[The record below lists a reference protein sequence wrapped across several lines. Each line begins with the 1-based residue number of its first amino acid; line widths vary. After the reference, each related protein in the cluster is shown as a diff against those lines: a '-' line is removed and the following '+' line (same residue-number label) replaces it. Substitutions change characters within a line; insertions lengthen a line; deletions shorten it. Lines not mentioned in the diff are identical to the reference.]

1 MLRFKNI
8 FSIRPRR
15 ILLVSLIF
23 AVFAVYACITTLGR
37 PEIAFNRDVR
47 PIINNK
53 CIACHGGV
61 KKSGGFSLLFREE
74 ALGKTK
80 SGKKA
85 IIPGNPDDSELMKRI
100 TAHDEDVRMPM
111 GKDPL
116 SDNEISIF
124 RKWIKE
130 GAKWEDHWSF
140 IPPQKITVPD
150 YNDDA
155 FVKNDIDRFILQKH
169 EEQKLEHAP
178 EADKATLIRRLS
190 LDLTGLPPT
199 VAEVDAF
206 LTDQSANS
214 YEKLVDRLLLSP
226 AYGERW
232 AALWLDLARFAD
244 TKGYE
249 TDDSRNIW
257 RYRDYLIKSFN
268 EDKPYDQFTIEQLAG
283 DLLPGATEDQIIATA
298 FHRNTMSNDEGGT
311 DNEEFRT
318 AAVIDRVNTTFEV
331 WQGITIGCVQCHTH
345 PYDPIRHE
353 EYYNFMAFLN
363 NSRDNDLHEEAPTLV
378 TTADYNI
385 KRADEVIGHL
395 ISVTKDKRA
404 VPASIREKRR
414 YYLYPYLTAKDFDT
428 SGNADFNHPTVRLI
442 APGSYIGYNNIDLSG
457 IDTIGAYYAA
467 LSGGIIELRL
477 NKPDG
482 PLLVEF
488 QLNTTYGGFHYIK
501 GGLKKMMKGPHNVYF
516 VLRPGSK
523 DGGEVILR
531 DFKFL
536 LSKKYSTPSKDQKKI
551 DSLKAIL
558 LRAINPEGTPVMQD
572 LSDNNKRVTHVF
584 KRGNWTDKGEPVK
597 AAVPQVLNPFPNGAP
612 KNRLGMALWL
622 VAEKNPLT
630 ARVAINRFWEQ
641 IFGYGI
647 VETLEDFGSQGIRP
661 THPELLDWLAIKFM
675 TDYKWS
681 MKKLLKLIVMSGT
694 YRQSSVVTS
703 DHLEKDERNRFL
715 ARAPRVRLSAEQIR
729 DQALAVGGI
738 LSSKMYGP
746 SVMPPQPASVWQ
758 MAFNGKVWRVSPGE
772 DAYRRALYTYM
783 KRTSPYPNML
793 CFDGPS
799 REFSVARRIRTNTPL
814 QALSTLNDTVYTEVA
829 IGLAKRMVNE
839 GEASPAS
846 KINAGYKIALA
857 HYPDKEKLQTLLG
870 FYNKAAA
877 FYRKDN
883 NKAVLLTG
891 SKDNAIEI
899 AALTLVA
906 SAIINQDEFIN
917 KE

>member
-1 MLRFKNI
+1 MLSLKDI

-15 ILLVSLIF
+15 ILMLSCILGAF
-23 AVFAVYACITTLGR
+23 ALYACINSLNKS
-37 PEIAFNRDVR
+37 EIAFNRDVR

-85 IIPGNPDDSELMKRI
+85 IIPGNPDESELMKRI

-116 SDNEISIF
+116 SENEISIF

-130 GAKWEDHWSF
+130 GARWEDHWSF
-140 IPPQKITVPD
+140 IKPQKQTPPD
-150 YNDDA
+150 YDDD
-155 FVKNDIDRFILQKH
+155 FVKNDIDRFILEKLD
-169 EEQKLEHAP
+169 EENLKYSP
-178 EADKATLIRRLS
+178 EAGKATLIRRVS

-199 VAEVDAF
+199 VSQVDSF
-206 LTDQSANS
+206 VNDHSAS
-214 YEKLVDRLLLSP
+214 AYEKLVDRLLQSP

-232 AALWLDLARFAD
+232 ASLWLDLARFSD

-283 DLLPGATEDQIIATA
+283 DLLPAATEDQVIATA
-298 FHRNTMSNDEGGT
+298 FHRNTMNNDEGGT

-318 AAVIDRVNTTFEV
+318 AAVLDRVNTTFEV

-345 PYDPIRHE
+345 PYDPIRHK

-378 TTADYNI
+378 TTADYNPDRSNEAI
-385 KRADEVIGHL
+385 NQLTI
-395 ISVTKDKRA
+395 ITKDRRP
-404 VPASIREKRR
+404 VPASFKEKRR
-414 YYLYPYLTAKDFDT
+414 YYLYPYLTAKDFDA
-428 SGNADFNHPTVRLI
+428 SSRVDFNHPTVRLL
-442 APGSYIGYNNIDLSG
+442 APGSYIGYNHIDLTG
-457 IDTIGAYYAA
+457 IDTIGVYYAA
-467 LSGGIIELRL
+467 LNAGRIQLRI
-477 NKPDG
+477 NKPTG
-482 PLLVEF
+482 PLLADF
-488 QLNTTYGGFHYIK
+488 DLNTTYGGFHYIK
-501 GGLKKMMKGPHNVYF
+501 GGLKKMMKGAHNIYF
-516 VLRPGSK
+516 VLQPGSK
-523 DGGEVILR
+523 GAGEVILR

-536 LSKKYSTPSKDQKKI
+536 LSKQAAALSKNQKSI
-551 DSLKAIL
+551 DSLKNIL
-558 LRAINPEGTPVMQD
+558 SKTINPEGTPVMQE
-572 LSDNNKRVTHVF
+572 LNAENSRKTYVF
-584 KRGNWTDKGEPVK
+584 KRGNWTDKGEPVEPL
-597 AAVPQVLNPFPNGAP
+597 VPQVLNPFPAGAP

-622 VAEKNPLT
+622 VAEDNPLT
-630 ARVAINRFWEQ
+630 ARVAVNRFWEQ
-641 IFGYGI
+641 VFGYGI

-661 THPELLDWLAIKFM
+661 THPELLDWLALKF
-675 TDYKWS
+675 TRDYKWS

-694 YRQSSVVTS
+694 YRQTSIVT
-703 DHLEKDERNRFL
+703 DEHLQKDERNRFL

-738 LSSKMYGP
+738 LSAKMYGP

-758 MAFNGKVWRVSPGE
+758 MAFNGKVWKVSPGE

-829 IGLAKRMVNE
+829 VGLAKRMMKE
-839 GEASPAS
+839 GGNTLTS

-857 HYPDKEKLQTLLG
+857 HNPDGDKLHALLTLYHKAVK
-870 FYNKAAA
+870 FYNKH
-877 FYRKDN
+877 KD
-883 NKAVLLTG
+883 KAILITG
-891 SKDNAIEI
+891 VKENSREI
-899 AALTLVA
+899 ASLTLVA